1 MANQNSDN
9 SQEQDG
15 EVPAGEPSG
24 QISQES
30 GQLPH
35 NPVAEDEAMHP
46 DHGFWSMTLVPFRKA
61 LVRGLAVVMP
71 PLLTIVLLIWAWN
84 TLDSYVLRPMES
96 AASQLVV
103 WTIADIRSDAQ
114 LRPVVVDVP
123 ANAPAESVVPER
135 INGQVIDDHEY
146 VKTDSGSVYVR
157 IRKSWIPRSVF
168 DEVNENPGQDHP
180 NTSAAYYHR
189 YVQLRFL
196 RREVTIPLFL
206 IVFVIILYL
215 SGKTLAVGVGRMA
228 WNYAE
233 SFVNKVPL
241 IRNVY
246 SSVKQV
252 TDFAFNENE
261 IQCRRIVALEY
272 PRKGIWS
279 LGFVTGEGMLDIRA
293 AANEPIVTVLV
304 PTSPMPATGFTVSVP
319 KSDTIDL
326 NITMDQ
332 AIQFCVSCGVVVPNM
347 QMVGG
352 EVAGKARLTGKGS
365 EAVRHALSEAADRGS
380 DNNSSKP

>member
-1 MANQNSDN
+1 MADGNDPANS
-9 SQEQDG
+9 S
-15 EVPAGEPSG
+15 EPRDPHPEEHAAG

-35 NPVAEDEAMHP
+35 NPVAEEDALHP
-46 DHGFWSMTLVPFRKA
+46 TEHGGFWALTLVPFRKA
-61 LVRGLAVVMP
+61 VVRGLAVVMP
-71 PLLTIVLLIWAWN
+71 PLLTIVLLVWAWN
-84 TLDSYVLRPMES
+84 ILDSYVLSPLEAVAR
-96 AASQLVV
+96 QVVV
-103 WTIADIRSDAQ
+103 WTTADIQPDAEI
-114 LRPVVVDVP
+114 RPIVQSMP
-123 ANAPAESVVPER
+123 ADSELHYYR
-135 INGQVIDDHEY
+135 DDHEHL
-146 VKTDSGSVYVR
+146 KTDEGTLVR
-157 IRKSWIPRSVF
+157 IRQAWIPISVF
-168 DEVNENPGQDHP
+168 HTVNESPGHDHP
-180 NTSAAYYHR
+180 STAAAYYHR
-189 YVQLRFL
+189 YVQLTFL

-206 IVFVIILYL
+206 VAFVIVLYL
-215 SGKTLAVGVGRMA
+215 CGKTLAVGFGRMI
-228 WNYAE
+228 WNTAE
-233 SFVNKVPL
+233 AAVNKVPL

-252 TDFAFNENE
+252 TDFAFTESD

-304 PTSPMPATGFTVSVP
+304 PTSPMPATGFTVTVP

-347 QMVGG
+347 QMVNGSVEGRAKRVGG
-352 EVAGKARLTGKGS
+352 AAAVERALT
-365 EAVRHALSEAADRGS
+365 EAANRKSPDA
-380 DNNSSKP
+380 